1 MKAIAR
7 LAKKVQPQLEVSIV
21 QDEWRVYSVD
31 EDVEKLEKGQG
42 VNHFWQGKRYSLLSL
57 LMELGLDIWLFRK
70 SQIGSCSCTEC

>member
-42 VNHFWQGKRYSLLSL
+42 VNHFWQVVSPVSL